1 MQAGVPA
8 QRPWF
13 VPLCSIALCQ
23 CCLAL
28 EEEISE
34 TTMWTAAAPQTARDK
49 SRPQALSAD
58 DPLVLLGGGPRM
70 PGRAGSSRF
79 SLPRTHFISK
89 LQPRLVM
96 TLLTSEILG
105 LSSLRGVSWKWRGQQ
120 GAG

>member
-1 MQAGVPA
+1 
-8 QRPWF
+8 
-13 VPLCSIALCQ
+13 
-23 CCLAL
+23 
-28 EEEISE
+28 
-34 TTMWTAAAPQTARDK
+34 
-49 SRPQALSAD
+49 
-58 DPLVLLGGGPRM
+58 M

-120 GAG
+120 GAGAGGDQSNAFLDFWVIYYLVLPLFNFFHTLSSFLTLFDLELCPLPSH